1 MRVNLNYIKRNWW
14 KKYEEI
20 KDSFKAKGLEKAK
33 EVLDYLKCSD
43 AEKREY
49 EYFKESLH
57 YQASMYES
65 TYVVG
70 KMDGIKEGVEKGK
83 LETAKAMLS
92 EGLDIKLIV
101 KMTGLT
107 EEMILQ

>member
-1 MRVNLNYIKRNWW
+1 
-14 KKYEEI
+14 
-20 KDSFKAKGLEKAK
+20 
-33 EVLDYLKCSD
+33 
-43 AEKREY
+43 
-49 EYFKESLH
+49 
-57 YQASMYES
+57 
-65 TYVVG
+65 
-70 KMDGIKEGVEKGK
+70 MDGIKEGVEKGK